1 MLLNRYEKLQRRY
14 RLEMEGYQTEVT
26 MLKKQLQSLQK
37 FASDQEKAEAKE
49 AKERRKLA
57 KQRRNRRKNM
67 LSSSSYPYSHE
78 VDDDKDSDD
87 EEVNTTNSTIEEEE
101 EDEVRGEEHAFDTSH
116 SGASSVASVE
126 ALVGRKKKEGK
137 ERDEGVMDYLHDTMA
152 TTVNRSREN
161 KNRFYHTDF

>member
-1 MLLNRYEKLQRRY
+1 
-14 RLEMEGYQTEVT
+14 MEGYQTEVA

-67 LSSSSYPYSHE
+67 LSSSSYPYYQRDE
-78 VDDDKDSDD
+78 VDEDKSSD

-101 EDEVRGEEHAFDTSH
+101 EDEVRGEEHALDTSR
-116 SGASSVASVE
+116 SDASSVVSDEV
-126 ALVGRKKKEGK
+126 LVGRKKKGK
-137 ERDEGVMDYLHDTMA
+137 EHIEEGVMDYLHDTTA
-152 TTVNRSREN
+152 TTLNRSRESN
-161 KNRFYHTDF
+161 NRFYHTGF